1 MSSLDRRTALG
12 IGLVGLAA
20 PVGAI
25 APAMREAPSLELV
38 ATLRINVDAPQ
49 EQGMIDGK
57 RKRFIPITGGSM
69 DGPRLKG
76 EVLPGGGDW
85 QAIHGDG
92 LTEIFARYAL
102 RTDDGIT
109 IGITNPGVRVASA
122 EVTRRIAAGEEVD
135 PRDYYFRST
144 PVFDVTEGRYDW
156 MRRKVF
162 VGRGIR
168 KPDHVLLEIFEVG

>member
-38 ATLRINVDAPQ
+38 ATLRINVAAPQ

-76 EVLPGGGDW
+76 EVLPG
-85 QAIHGDG
+85 
-92 LTEIFARYAL
+92 AR
-102 RTDDGIT
+102 
-109 IGITNPGVRVASA
+109 
-122 EVTRRIAAGEEVD
+122 
-135 PRDYYFRST
+135 
-144 PVFDVTEGRYDW
+144 
-156 MRRKVF
+156 
-162 VGRGIR
+162 
-168 KPDHVLLEIFEVG
+168 